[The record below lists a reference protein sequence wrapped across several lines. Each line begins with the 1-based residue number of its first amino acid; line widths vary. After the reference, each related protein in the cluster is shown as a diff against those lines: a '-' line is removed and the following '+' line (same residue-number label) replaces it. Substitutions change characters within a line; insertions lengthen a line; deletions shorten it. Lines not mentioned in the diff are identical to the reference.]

1 MIRDSHGYPRAAMQL
16 AWARDWKRDRL
27 RDSLYAWRW
36 PVGLLT
42 GLVLWLALV
51 TLVGAATLAP
61 RLRTDAG
68 YAPWAGS
75 SSPQAQQ
82 VLRTG
87 PNWL

>member
-1 MIRDSHGYPRAAMQL
+1 MIRESHRYPRAAVEF
-16 AWARDWKRDRL
+16 AWARDWKRDGL

-42 GLVLWLALV
+42 ALVLWLALV

-61 RLRTDAG
+61 HPRGDDGCTPSASG
-68 YAPWAGS
+68 G
-75 SSPQAQQ
+75 SPQAQQ

-87 PNWL
+87 LNRL